1 MHDVLVGRHGYNVV
15 SDRTALMCLV
25 GLLGLITPRL
35 ILILMWLFS
44 PEFVLQPFADLP
56 IPNPIMLVLG
66 LVVLPT
72 TTLGYCWAVASLDG
86 IASLSGLLVVVIGLL
101 IDVGLIGNGRG
112 QGRR

>member
-66 LVVLPT
+66 LVVGALPE
-72 TTLGYCWAVASLDG
+72 LPELPSARQSQG
-86 IASLSGLLVVVIGLL
+86 LSPLACPAHHQRL
-101 IDVGLIGNGRG
+101 
-112 QGRR
+112 